1 MHTAMGL
8 NLKNIM
14 LCERNQTQKSSYG
27 MFHLHEFLEQA
38 KLASGDRNHNGD
50 WFWKCVSGID
60 RKRAW
65 GSVWGDG
72 NILDLFLKK

>member
-50 WFWKCVSGID
+50 
-60 RKRAW
+60 
-65 GSVWGDG
+65 
-72 NILDLFLKK
+72 